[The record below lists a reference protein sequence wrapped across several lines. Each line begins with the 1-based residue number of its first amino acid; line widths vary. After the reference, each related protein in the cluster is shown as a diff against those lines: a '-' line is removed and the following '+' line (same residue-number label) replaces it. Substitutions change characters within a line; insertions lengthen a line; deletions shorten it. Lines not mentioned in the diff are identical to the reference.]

1 MRPGAWL
8 RQSAAKFAQLIPSV
22 EVSIGKDSNATIGRI
37 PLATESALEAPRI
50 VGPRLTPMP

>member
-22 EVSIGKDSNATIGRI
+22 PVFSGQETNVTIGRV
-37 PLATESALEAPRI
+37 PLADELIGASRI